1 MDVSEWDAVRGLAL
15 APKVMSVVDP
25 DRTDREGFLLGC
37 TATGLIGRR
46 LDLKPHQL
54 LVPEVL
60 DMGNEFTGI
69 LMPRRSTKTTSV
81 VAWML
86 GRCMTRE
93 DYLVCLIFA
102 TTAKK
107 ARLRFAQDIA
117 PMMRRVYS
125 QESGRRGWYRIRE
138 GLSYHITLTAGME
151 RIDFSNGSVFA
162 IVAPTGDDL
171 RSEAWDL
178 IVVDE
183 AGEAEPEK
191 GEDLMSAA
199 LPTMDTRVGAQ
210 MVVMGTAGRYR
221 KGNLLWDQLEE
232 GRAGTGGILEY
243 AGPDL
248 LTAEDVEDWGTVSAI
263 LETCHPGITSGLT
276 TLATLESRYR
286 KMKRDLFLGEYVSIF
301 GDTGGG
307 GSVISPLKW
316 KEAEVPFVMSY
327 PSPPDRFTLAIGV
340 TPALTFGAIVA
351 VWRDRKGIAH
361 VLVLRHGPGIRWM
374 ADETAELAR
383 KYRLPIVHDNFGSVL
398 VVVEELQQRS
408 PRPRFEPQTTRDT
421 TTAAVKFVEAVETGR
436 LAHYAQDALTAAAL
450 SARKRTIGPKAWSFG
465 RREIDDDLSA
475 LEAASLALRVYDE
488 TPDRVPITILRP
500 TA

>member
-1 MDVSEWDAVRGLAL
+1 
-15 APKVMSVVDP
+15 MSPVDLSK
-25 DRTDREGFLLGC
+25 TDRAAYLLGC

-46 LDLKPHQL
+46 LELKPHQL

-60 DMGNEFTGI
+60 DEGYEFTGI

-93 DYLVCLIFA
+93 DYLACLIFA

-117 PMMRRVYS
+117 PMLRRVYP
-125 QESGRRGWYRIRE
+125 QEVPGKRGWFRVGD
-138 GLSYHITLTAGME
+138 GLTYHVTLTAGME
-151 RIDFSNGSVFA
+151 RVEFSNGSVFA

-232 GRAGTGGILEY
+232 GRAGVGGILEY

-248 LTAEDVEDWGTVSAI
+248 LTAEDVEDWGKVSAI
-263 LETCHPGITSGLT
+263 LEVSHPGIASGLT

-307 GSVISPLKW
+307 GSVISPSKW

-327 PSPPDRFTLAIGV
+327 PQPPERFALAIGV

-351 VWRDRKGIAH
+351 VWRDTKGIAH

-374 ADETAELAR
+374 ADEAAELAR

-398 VVVEELQQRS
+398 VVVEELHQRN
-408 PRPRFEPQTTRDT
+408 PRPRFDPQTTRDT
-421 TTAAVKFVEAVETGR
+421 TTAAAKLVEAVETGR
-436 LAHYAQDALTAAAL
+436 LAHYAQDALTDAAL
-450 SARKRTIGPKAWSFG
+450 SARKRTIGPKAWAFG
-465 RREIDDDLSA
+465 RRDIEDDISA
-475 LEAASLALRVYDE
+475 LEAASLALRAYDE

-500 TA
+500 TG